1 MQRNITIVV
10 ILILIFILIAV
21 GALIAYAMKHQ
32 LGPFGG
38 KRVSDE
44 ESEGGGA

>member
-10 ILILIFILIAV
+10 ILILIFILIFI

-32 LGPFGG
+32 LGPFAG

-44 ESEGGGA
+44 ESEGDAA